1 MIENLKEHIGNFINI
16 KDAQLSIISKFFEIR
31 ELKKR
36 ELVLGEG
43 EICQELFFVTKG
55 CLQIF
60 YIKESGTE
68 QTIDFA
74 LENWW
79 TTDFHAYGNKTSSK
93 FSIRSIE
100 PGEILVLSKSAQGE
114 LLKAVPELERYFHL
128 VFQRA
133 YAASQYR
140 IKLLYE
146 LSREELYLHFRD
158 NFPDFIQRVPQYL
171 IASFL
176 GFTPEYLS
184 ESRKKYIS

>member
-1 MIENLKEHIGNFINI
+1 MIAALINHIEKFIDI
-16 KDAQLSIISKFFEIR
+16 KDTNLGMMDTLFETRVFKKKKDLLR
-31 ELKKR
+31 E
-36 ELVLGEG
+36 GA
-43 EICQELFFVTKG
+43 ICQNLFFVNKG
-55 CLQIF
+55 CLQVL
-60 YIKESGTE
+60 YTKENGTE

-79 TTDFHAYGNKTSSK
+79 TTDFSAFSKKNTSH
-93 FSIRSIE
+93 FTIRTVE
-100 PGEILVLSKSAQGE
+100 PSEVQVLSADAKEA
-114 LLKAVPELERYFHL
+114 LLKEFPVLERYFHL

-146 LSREELYLHFRD
+146 YSREDLYYHFRD
-158 NFPDFIQRVPQYL
+158 NFPEFIQRVPQYL

-184 ESRKKYIS
+184 EIRRKELS

>member
-1 MIENLKEHIGNFINI
+1 MIEALISHIGKFIDV
-16 KDAQLSIISKFFEIR
+16 KDTNLSTIDTFFETKV
-31 ELKKR
+31 LKKKKDLLR
-36 ELVLGEG
+36 EGT
-43 EICQELFFVTKG
+43 ICQDLFFVNKG
-55 CLQIF
+55 CLQVL
-60 YIKESGTE
+60 YTKENGTE

-79 TTDFHAYGNKTSSK
+79 TTDFAAFSKKNTSN
-93 FSIRSIE
+93 FTIRTVE
-100 PGEILVLSKSAQGE
+100 PSEVLVLSADSKEA
-114 LLKAVPELERYFHL
+114 LLKEFPVLERYFHL

-133 YAASQYR
+133 FAASQYR

-146 LSREELYLHFRD
+146 HSREDLYYHFRD

-184 ESRKKYIS
+184 EIRRKEVS

>member
-1 MIENLKEHIGNFINI
+1 MTKNLIKHIDQFIDTENI
-16 KDAQLSIISKFFEIR
+16 DLSLIHPFFE
-31 ELKKR
+31 LKSVKKK
-36 ELVLGEG
+36 EFLLKEG
-43 EICQELFFVTKG
+43 EICRDLFFVNKG

-60 YIKESGTE
+60 YIKENGTE

-79 TTDFHAYGNKTSSK
+79 TTDFSACSQQTLSQ
-93 FSIRSIE
+93 FSIRTVE
-100 PGEILVLSKSAQGE
+100 NCEILVLTQNAKE
-114 LLKAVPELERYFHL
+114 KLLKEFPELERYFHL

-140 IKLLYE
+140 MKLLYE
-146 LSREELYLHFRD
+146 YSREELYHHFKD
-158 NFPDFIQRVPQYL
+158 NFPEFIQRVPQYL

-184 ESRKKYIS
+184 EIRKRNVS